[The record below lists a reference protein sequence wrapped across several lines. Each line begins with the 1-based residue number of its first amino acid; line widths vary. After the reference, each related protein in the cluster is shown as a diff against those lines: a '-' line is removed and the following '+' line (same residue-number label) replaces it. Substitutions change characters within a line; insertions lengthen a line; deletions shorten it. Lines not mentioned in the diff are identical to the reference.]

1 MKEESCKCWF
11 KESLYF
17 KSFIYI
23 YLYIYVLKSGLNLPI
38 VAKDVKDERITT
50 LIGYFTE
57 RRNNN
62 EWYAIRFFLC
72 EVLNL
77 VNVIGQIFFMDFF
90 LGGEFTTYGSDLVNV
105 SEQPSA
111 DRHDPM
117 SHVFPKV

>member
-1 MKEESCKCWF
+1 M
-11 KESLYF
+11 
-17 KSFIYI
+17 
-23 YLYIYVLKSGLNLPI
+23 
-38 VAKDVKDERITT
+38 AKDVKDERITT

-111 DRHDPM
+111 ERHDPM